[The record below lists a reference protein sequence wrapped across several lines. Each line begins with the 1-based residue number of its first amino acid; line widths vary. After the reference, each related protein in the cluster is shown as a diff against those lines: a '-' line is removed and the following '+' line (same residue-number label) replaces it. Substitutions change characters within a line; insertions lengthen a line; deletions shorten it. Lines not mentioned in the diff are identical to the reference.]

1 MSGPSLTFYGG
12 VREIGGN
19 RVLLEEGKTRLFL
32 DFGTSFARRADFF
45 EEYLNPRPGTGLLDP
60 LEMGLLPPLEGVYRD
75 DLAPPRMWERF
86 RTRPHYRRTEIEAVL
101 LSHAHLD
108 HCGYVSFLR
117 TDIPIYSTAMT
128 AFILKAM
135 QDSGGTDFEK
145 EVCYSNPRTSKEGYL
160 GTDSKQ
166 PYQQRPFYFLDG
178 SPESEAAASFWRSSP
193 AFKKGLAC
201 TEPGG
206 PCQQIGS
213 LALRY
218 FPVDH
223 SVFGA
228 TAFALETSAGWVAYT
243 GDLRLHGGQG
253 ENTWRFA
260 DEMRSLSPLAL
271 VCEGTRAGEEKCITE
286 TKVYENALKAV
297 SAASGL
303 VIADF
308 GPRNI
313 ERLLAFG
320 RIAAETK
327 RKLVILAKDAYLLD
341 KMALVSPE
349 VPHLEEWAD
358 VFLYAELKGT
368 MKAWEKQV
376 RQRYIGRLLT
386 PTDIAACPRDFILC
400 FSFWDVNELIDIAPK
415 GGLYLYSSS
424 EVFDEEGALDME
436 RLHKWIK
443 HFELT
448 PLGLPQPQKEGWRIP
463 DAEQGFH
470 ASGHASGPE
479 LLEIIRH
486 INPKVLI
493 PVHTEKPEY
502 FVENL
507 AGSGIKVVLPEYGKA
522 LSLV

>member
-1 MSGPSLTFYGG
+1 MTSLTFYGG

-19 RVLLEEGKTRLFL
+19 KILLEEEETRLFL

-45 EEYLNPRPGTGLLDP
+45 EEYLNPRPSTGLLDL

-75 DLAPPRMWERF
+75 DLAPAGMWERF
-86 RTRPHYRRTEIEAVL
+86 RTHPQYRKVSVEAVL

-108 HCGYVSFLR
+108 HCGHVSFLR
-117 TDIPIYSTAMT
+117 ADIPIYSTAMT

-135 QDSGGTDFEK
+135 QDSSTSNLEK
-145 EVCYSNPRTSKEGYL
+145 EVCYSNTRTSKEGYL
-160 GTDSKQ
+160 GADSKQ

-178 SPESEAAASFWRSSP
+178 SPASEAAVSFWHLPPTSQ
-193 AFKKGLAC
+193 KKLTC

-213 LALRY
+213 LALRH
-218 FPVDH
+218 FSVDH

-243 GDLRLHGGQG
+243 GDLRLHGGHG
-253 ENTWRFA
+253 ENTRRFA
-260 DEMRSLSPLAL
+260 DEIHNLNPLAL
-271 VCEGTRAGEEKCITE
+271 ICEGTRAGEKKLITE
-286 TKVYENALKAV
+286 TEVYENALKAI
-297 SAASGL
+297 AAAPGL

-313 ERLLAFG
+313 ERLLVFN
-320 RIAAETK
+320 RIATQTR

-341 KMALVSPE
+341 AMALASPE
-349 VPHLEEWAD
+349 MPHLEEWAD
-358 VFLYAELKGT
+358 VLLYAELKGT
-368 MKAWEKQV
+368 MKPWEKQV
-376 RQRYIGRLLT
+376 RQKYNSKLLT
-386 PTDIAACPRDFILC
+386 PANVSACPRDFILC

-436 RLHKWIK
+436 RLYNWIK
-443 HFELT
+443 HFELS
-448 PLGLPQPQKEGWRIP
+448 PLGLPQPQRDGWHIP

-486 INPKVLI
+486 IKPKVLI
-493 PVHTEKPEY
+493 PIHTEKPEY

-507 AGSGIKVVLPEYGKA
+507 AGSGIKVVLPEYGKPMK
-522 LSLV
+522 LV